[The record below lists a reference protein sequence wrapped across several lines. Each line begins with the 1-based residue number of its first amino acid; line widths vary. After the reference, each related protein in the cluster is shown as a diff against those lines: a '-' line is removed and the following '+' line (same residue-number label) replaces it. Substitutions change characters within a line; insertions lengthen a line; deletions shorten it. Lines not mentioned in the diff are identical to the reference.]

1 MYQEHVSIEDYITLK
16 TKLLANYN
24 LLLDFNEE
32 HRNRFLNSMGK
43 LKTIAINT
51 YLFPYDLDLFYD
63 MKSVSQESLMTSGL
77 QEKYHISD
85 QILFSKYQ
93 EYHGFQFGELLSNG
107 KLDFNLFNQFHYPK
121 TSQQSTIVTNNK

>member
-63 MKSVSQESLMTSGL
+63 MKSVSQERV
-77 QEKYHISD
+77 I
-85 QILFSKYQ
+85 
-93 EYHGFQFGELLSNG
+93 
-107 KLDFNLFNQFHYPK
+107 K
-121 TSQQSTIVTNNK
+121 TIKE